1 MNIGVDFDKF
11 IKQAKP
17 VEDNYTKTPNVVIDS
32 VMRHVSANAYKCLN
46 LIVRCTLGYQREN
59 YPISH
64 SVFLENTGIK
74 RKETVIDAIQEL
86 EQLKII
92 FVDRSTHIN
101 TYFLTLDQYEK
112 TVMVLKNR
120 TNSNSTEKPYQQGT
134 EKPQLNSTEKPYT
147 YKERKKKENNN
158 IKNQEKFSFA
168 QELKNLGADDQLI
181 KDWLIVRKTKKASNT
196 ETAFTGFKKQLE
208 KTSIDLNTILKIC
221 IDRDWKGFNASWLQN
236 VDLSAYQ
243 DQIVAQQDQASPEQ
257 PQTQFKGVAKKFKG
271 VNA

>member
-1 MNIGVDFDKF
+1 MNAGFDLDK
-11 IKQAKP
+11 ILKQATP
-17 VEDNYTKTPNVVIDS
+17 VEDNYTKKPNVVIDS
-32 VMRHVSANAYKCLN
+32 VMRHVSANAYKCLS
-46 LIVRCTLGYQREN
+46 LIVRCTLGYQRES

-112 TVMVLKNR
+112 TVLVLKNR

-134 EKPQLNSTEKPYT
+134 EKPYT
-147 YKERKKKENNN
+147 YKERKKKENN
-158 IKNQEKFSFA
+158 ITEKQEKFSFTVA
-168 QELKNLGADDQLI
+168 LKNLGADEQLI

-196 ETAFTGFKKQLE
+196 QTAFTTFEKQFS
-208 KTSIDLNTILKIC
+208 KTGLNINLVLKIC
-221 IDRDWKGFNASWLQN
+221 IDRDWKGFNASWLNN
-236 VDLSAYQ
+236 VNLSEYH
-243 DQIVAQQDQASPEQ
+243 
-257 PQTQFKGVAKKFKG
+257 F
-271 VNA
+271 

>member
-1 MNIGVDFDKF
+1 MNAGFDLDK
-11 IKQAKP
+11 ILKQATP
-17 VEDNYTKTPNVVIDS
+17 VEDNYTKKPNVVIDS
-32 VMRHVSANAYKCLN
+32 VMRHVSANAYKCLS
-46 LIVRCTLGYQREN
+46 LIVRCTLGYQRES

-112 TVMVLKNR
+112 TVLALKNR
-120 TNSNSTEKPYQQGT
+120 TNSNSKEKPYQQGT

-158 IKNQEKFSFA
+158 IKKQEKFSFTVA
-168 QELKNLGADDQLI
+168 LKNLGADEQLI

-196 ETAFTGFKKQLE
+196 QTAFTTFEKQFS
-208 KTSIDLNTILKIC
+208 KTGLNINLVLKIC
-221 IDRDWKGFNASWLQN
+221 IDRDWKGFNASWLNN
-236 VDLSAYQ
+236 VNLSEYQ
-243 DQIVAQQDQASPEQ
+243 EQSQQITPDRPQ
-257 PQTQFKGVAKKFKG
+257 PVFKGVVKKFRG
-271 VNA
+271 MDA